1 MFNGSAIGTRA
12 GKNTHARAHTG
23 AILAQVRRYVFK
35 HNGSAID
42 TRTGKN
48 THARTHTAA
57 TLPLKHK
64 CSAIN
69 THAG

>member
-42 TRTGKN
+42 T
-48 THARTHTAA
+48 
-57 TLPLKHK
+57 L
-64 CSAIN
+64 
-69 THAG
+69 AG